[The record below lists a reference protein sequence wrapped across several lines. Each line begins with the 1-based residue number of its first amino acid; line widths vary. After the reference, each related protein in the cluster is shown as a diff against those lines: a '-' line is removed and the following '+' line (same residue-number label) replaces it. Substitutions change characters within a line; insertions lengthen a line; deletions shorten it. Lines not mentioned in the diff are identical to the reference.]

1 MSYTLLIVES
11 PAKCKK
17 IEDYLGNG
25 YKCMASFG
33 HITELSGLTSIDI
46 DNNFAPSFTIM
57 ESKKQQI
64 SKLRKAIKEAK
75 EVLLASD
82 DDREGEAIAW
92 HVCQT
97 FKLPV
102 KTTKRIIFNEITKS
116 ALQQAVKNPKKIN
129 MDTVYAQQ
137 ARQILDILVG
147 FKISPIL
154 WNKISTKSGLSAGR
168 CQSPALRLIYLSLIH
183 I

>member
-17 IEDYLGNG
+17 IEGYLGKN
-25 YKCMASFG
+25 YKCMASYG
-33 HITELSGLTSIDI
+33 HITQLSGLDSIDI
-46 DNNFAPSFTIM
+46 ENNFKPKFDIM
-57 ESKKQQI
+57 DEKKQQI
-64 SKLRKAIKEAK
+64 SKLKTAIKNAN
-75 EVLLASD
+75 EVILASD

-92 HVCQT
+92 HICKV

-102 KTTKRIIFNEITKS
+102 NTTKRIIFNEITKK
-116 ALQQAVKNPKKIN
+116 AIQKAVENPKTIN

-137 ARQILDILVG
+137 SRQILDILIG

-154 WNKISTKSGLSAGR
+154 WKKISVKS
-168 CQSPALRLIYLSLIH
+168 
-183 I
+183 